1 MDGHPELDRCSREQL
16 IEMVARHKEELAE
29 VQEKNEELEQTRSS
43 LVNESSMLTRDLES
57 AKGRIDEL
65 MAEEGRMEEE
75 LAGRIEVLEKLRA
88 SVRELERE
96 KRDATKRY
104 REQADS
110 FDSER
115 QSWYDQEQ
123 HYKLRISNLTSNN
136 RKTTRG
142 SLANDLPKPKPT
154 TAESDLSEAENDD
167 EPRLARST
175 SPATPSLRSSTASP
189 TPSASVGP
197 TPAELALQ
205 DQLASLTTAHDSLSS
220 TLRTL
225 QTEMSDLKR
234 VYQDLQEENESYEI
248 LLGEKTLNGEVRGS
262 ELFRQ
267 SFHWG
272 ESGEDGPSQGL
283 GFLGGLEAV
292 GEGDEE
298 DFSDLEG
305 EDDYD
310 SDEEDDVDR
319 ILLESRGV
327 GSSNSGAV
335 AAGTSS
341 RRNSRQ
347 TKKKRPSGGLDLAA
361 ELEAAQMEDSEAEEI
376 ERKKQAKLERRRASQ
391 ARRQSAAQGMGERRG
406 SIMPGSVEGLRDEVK
421 QLREANKALT
431 LYVSKIVDRVCS
443 QEGFEKVLAVDYR
456 TGTPKSAGIPSPNP
470 PQQDDPP
477 AESIKFRPGSL
488 FRSSSISTPAAKEL
502 GPKDKEPATPTSAT
516 SGAAS
521 TPTSSGHRKGGLGW
535 DSFSSVFSSA
545 LSRTSASP
553 SPSPSGNNPLPP
565 TPGSG
570 LKPLTLP
577 AEVSARKL
585 EVEEDE
591 DDIRERER
599 LRATMAQHGLEP
611 ASAGN
616 QWGAHVPSG
625 APDSPSPPPPPKD
638 VEAEAAAVIISTKQR
653 EEDAKA
659 ELNQGRASGFTDA
672 PKKRRP
678 GSMRSSSRSSS
689 ISMNGLGIG
698 IDGRVTPEGSP
709 ALGESVTGSP
719 RPMPSPKAGEA
730 ETGEEQPIWGK
741 AMRRLSRGWAS
752 PPLS

>member
-1 MDGHPELDRCSREQL
+1 MINDR
-16 IEMVARHKEELAE
+16 AH
-29 VQEKNEELEQTRSS
+29 
-43 LVNESSMLTRDLES
+43 LVPPPQS
-57 AKGRIDEL
+57 
-65 MAEEGRMEEE
+65 
-75 LAGRIEVLEKLRA
+75 
-88 SVRELERE
+88 
-96 KRDATKRY
+96 
-104 REQADS
+104 QADS

-123 HYKLRISNLTSNN
+123 HYKIRISNLSSNN
-136 RKTTRG
+136 RKTPRS
-142 SLANDLPKPKPT
+142 SLANDLSKPKSAAST
-154 TAESDLSEAENDD
+154 KAESDVSEAENDD
-167 EPRLARST
+167 EPRPARPT

-189 TPSASVGP
+189 TPSASAGP

-272 ESGEDGPSQGL
+272 ESGEDGPAQGL

-292 GEGDEE
+292 GEGNED

-305 EDDYD
+305 EADYD
-310 SDEEDDVDR
+310 TDEEGDVDR

-327 GSSNSGAV
+327 GSPNSGAV
-335 AAGTSS
+335 AANNSS

-361 ELEAAQMEDSEAEEI
+361 ELEAAQMEDSDAEEI
-376 ERKKQAKLERRRASQ
+376 ERKKQAKLEKRRASQ
-391 ARRQSAAQGMGERRG
+391 ARRQSAAQGVGGERRG
-406 SIMPGSVEGLRDEVK
+406 SIMPGSIEGKLVQKPPRHQTARLLILLFLAGLRDEVK

-470 PQQDDPP
+470 PQQDESP
-477 AESIKFRPGSL
+477 AEAIKFRPGSL
-488 FRSSSISTPAAKEL
+488 FRSSSISTPAAKDV

-553 SPSPSGNNPLPP
+553 SPSPSGTQPLPP
-565 TPGSG
+565 TPASG
-570 LKPLTLP
+570 LKPLNLP

-599 LRATMAQHGLEP
+599 LRAAMAQHGLEP

-616 QWGAHVPSG
+616 QWGAHVPSS
-625 APDSPSPPPPPKD
+625 APASPSPPPPPKD
-638 VEAEAAAVIISTKQR
+638 VEAEAEAVIISTKQR

-678 GSMRSSSRSSS
+678 GSMRSNSRSSS
-689 ISMNGLGIG
+689 VSVSGLGIG
-698 IDGRVTPEGSP
+698 IDGSVTPEGS
-709 ALGESVTGSP
+709 LGSSITGSP
-719 RPMPSPKAGEA
+719 RPMPSPKTGEG

-741 AMRRLSRGWAS
+741 AMRRLSRGWTS